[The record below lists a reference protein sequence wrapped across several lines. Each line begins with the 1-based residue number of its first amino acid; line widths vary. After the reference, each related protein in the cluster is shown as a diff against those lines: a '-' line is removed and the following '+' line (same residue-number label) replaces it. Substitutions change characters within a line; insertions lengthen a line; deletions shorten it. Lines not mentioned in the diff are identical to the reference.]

1 MTSIP
6 YRKLTMSAEAGSSS
20 DQSVTQK
27 TPKTVRA
34 VFHDAVGKVSVRH
47 VPFPELKEPEDAI
60 VRITT
65 SAICGSDLHNYR
77 GFYGPENYPYRAGH
91 EAMGVVHKIG
101 PAVDSL
107 KVGDRVVI
115 AFPDDH
121 PIRTENTTVPDIDFF
136 FDPEF
141 GLQTEY
147 ARVPFADSSLIP
159 IPNRLPDKEWLFLGD
174 IFTTGWMALN
184 GAGFEAGDSVAVFGA
199 GPVGLMAAYSAC
211 IRGASRIYVVD
222 HVQQR
227 LDKAREIGPGVVP
240 IDFTKPGQRASEQI
254 LTLDGGCVNRAVDC
268 VGQECLNRELVVQQD
283 YVLRECVAVTA
294 AGGGVGVAGVHIVLP
309 PAPGRPNVG
318 QIQPEILFGFPE
330 FWLRGLKLGAVLAD
344 PAKMAPTLSRLV
356 DAGRARPGFIVDEG
370 PFDLDEAPELYRR
383 FNEQKIIKVLFK
395 GAPRPEEWEEWEK
408 DEVLEDFKKVNGH

>member
-1 MTSIP
+1 M
-6 YRKLTMSAEAGSSS
+6 
-20 DQSVTQK
+20 
-27 TPKTVRA
+27 
-34 VFHDAVGKVSVRH
+34 
-47 VPFPELKEPEDAI
+47 
-60 VRITT
+60 
-65 SAICGSDLHNYR
+65 
-77 GFYGPENYPYRAGH
+77 
-91 EAMGVVHKIG
+91 
-101 PAVDSL
+101 
-107 KVGDRVVI
+107 
-115 AFPDDH
+115 
-121 PIRTENTTVPDIDFF
+121 
-136 FDPEF
+136 
-141 GLQTEY
+141 
-147 ARVPFADSSLIP
+147 PFADSSLIP

-174 IFTTGWMALN
+174 IFTTGWMALK

-240 IDFTKPGQRASEQI
+240 IDFTKPGQSASEQI
-254 LTLDGGCVNRAVDC
+254 LALDGGGVNRAVDC
-268 VGQECLNRELVVQQD
+268 
-283 YVLRECVAVTA
+283 
-294 AGGGVGVAGVHIVLP
+294 
-309 PAPGRPNVG
+309 VG

>member
-1 MTSIP
+1 
-6 YRKLTMSAEAGSSS
+6 MSAEAGSSS

-174 IFTTGWMALN
+174 IFTTGWMVLN

-240 IDFTKPGQRASEQI
+240 IDFTKPGQSASEQI
-254 LTLDGGCVNRAVDC
+254 LALDGGGVNRAVDC

-294 AGGGVGVAGVHIVLP
+294 AGGGVGVAGVHI
-309 PAPGRPNVG
+309 
-318 QIQPEILFGFPE
+318 
-330 FWLRGLKLGAVLAD
+330 LGAVLAD

>member
-1 MTSIP
+1 MTSE
-6 YRKLTMSAEAGSSS
+6 TGNSS
-20 DQSVTQK
+20 DQSVKQK
-27 TPKTVRA
+27 SPKTVRA
-34 VFHDAVGKVSVRH
+34 VFHDAPGKVSVRH

-65 SAICGSDLHNYR
+65 SAICGSDLHSYR
-77 GFYGPENYPYRAGH
+77 GFYGPEDYPYRAGH

-101 PAVDSL
+101 PAVDTF
-107 KVGDRVVI
+107 KVGDRVVL

-121 PIRTENTTVPDIDFF
+121 PIRTENSTFPNDIDFF

-184 GAGFEAGDSVAVFGA
+184 AAGFEAGDSVAVFGA

-222 HVQQR
+222 HIQER
-227 LDKAREIGPGVVP
+227 LDKAREIGPGVIP
-240 IDFTKPGQRASEQI
+240 IDFTKPDQKASEQI
-254 LTLDGGCVNRAVDC
+254 LALDKGGVNRSVDC
-268 VGQECLNRELVVQQD
+268 VGQECLNRELKIQQD
-283 YVLRECVAVTA
+283 YVMRECIAVTA
-294 AGGGVGVAGVHIVLP
+294 AGGGVGVAGVHVTLP
-309 PAPGRPNVG
+309 PAPGRPNIG
-318 QIQPEILFGFPE
+318 QISPEILFAMPE
-330 FWLRGLKLGAVLAD
+330 FWLRGLKLGSVLGD

-356 DAGRARPGFIVDEG
+356 DSGRARPGFIVDQA
-370 PFDLDEAPELYRR
+370 PFDLDDAPELYRR

-408 DEVLEDFKKVNGH
+408 DEAVEWAKKKVNGN

>member
-1 MTSIP
+1 MVTPSKKVVNSLP
-6 YRKLTMSAEAGSSS
+6 YRNIAMSTETGNLS

-34 VFHDAVGKVSVRH
+34 VFHDAPGKVSVRH
-47 VPFPELKEPEDAI
+47 VPFPELIEPEDAI

-77 GFYGPENYPYRAGH
+77 GFYGPEAYPYRAGH

-121 PIRTENTTVPDIDFF
+121 PIRLENSTFPQDIDFF
-136 FDPEF
+136 FNPEF

-147 ARVPFADSSLIP
+147 ARVQFADSTLIP
-159 IPNRLPDKEWLFLGD
+159 IPNRIPDKEWLFLGD
-174 IFTTGWMALN
+174 IFATGWMALD
-184 GAGFEAGDSVAVFGA
+184 GAGFQAGDSVAVFGA
-199 GPVGLMAAYSAC
+199 GPVGLMSAYSAC

-222 HVQQR
+222 HIQER
-227 LDKAREIGPGVVP
+227 LDKAREIGPGVIP
-240 IDFTKPGQRASEQI
+240 IDFTKPGQKASEQI
-254 LTLDGGCVNRAVDC
+254 LALDKGGVNRSVDC
-268 VGQECLNRELVVQQD
+268 VGQECLNRELKIQQD
-283 YVLRECVAVTA
+283 YVMRECIAVTA
-294 AGGGVGVAGVHIVLP
+294 VGGGVAVAGVHVTLP

-318 QIQPEILFGFPE
+318 QIQPEILFGMPE

-356 DAGRARPGFIVDEG
+356 DAGRARPGFIVDHE

-408 DEVLEDFKKVNGH
+408 DDAL